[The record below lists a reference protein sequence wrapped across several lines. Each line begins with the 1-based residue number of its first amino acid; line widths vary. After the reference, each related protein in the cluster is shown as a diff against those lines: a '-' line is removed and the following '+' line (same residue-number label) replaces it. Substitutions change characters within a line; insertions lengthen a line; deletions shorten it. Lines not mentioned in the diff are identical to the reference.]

1 MSDTTTQ
8 ILLVYI
14 WPESNATGN
23 NTRLDSYIDLL
34 LVITSSM
41 LATYL
46 HTYTVKQSDHV
57 HYTIMWMKLSHELSY
72 ILHADWSMNLLNKI
86 TIPLLSL

>member
-1 MSDTTTQ
+1 MSDTTNQ

-57 HYTIMWMKLSHELSY
+57 HYTIMWMKLSHQAALWAL
-72 ILHADWSMNLLNKI
+72 LHSACWLVNEFA
-86 TIPLLSL
+86 